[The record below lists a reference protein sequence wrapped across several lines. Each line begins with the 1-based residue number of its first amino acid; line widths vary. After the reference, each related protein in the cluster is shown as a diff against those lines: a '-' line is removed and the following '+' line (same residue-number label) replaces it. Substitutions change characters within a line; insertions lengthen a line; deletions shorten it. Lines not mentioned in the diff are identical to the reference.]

1 MAVLCSR
8 KKCRYNQNGLC
19 ERDVLSIGKK
29 GKCTDYV
36 KQRLGDSMGNIG
48 YIFGYG
54 LLFAFCMGV
63 VVGYIASRIGDK
75 DVNKSE

>member
-1 MAVLCSR
+1 MESET
-8 KKCRYNQNGLC
+8 N
-19 ERDVLSIGKK
+19 
-29 GKCTDYV
+29 T
-36 KQRLGDSMGNIG
+36 MGNIG

-54 LLFAFCMGV
+54 LFFAFCLGV